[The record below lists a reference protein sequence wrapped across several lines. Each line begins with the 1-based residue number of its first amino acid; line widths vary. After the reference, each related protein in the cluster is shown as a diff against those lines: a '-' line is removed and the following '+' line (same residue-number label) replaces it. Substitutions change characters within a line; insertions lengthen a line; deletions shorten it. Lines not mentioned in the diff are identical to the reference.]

1 MKCTTKVMKPS
12 IHKLEALKKDECCGL
27 FWNLAHAPIYAAKE
41 INAVRLISQS
51 SLLTQRA

>member
-1 MKCTTKVMKPS
+1 MKCATKVMKPS
-12 IHKLEALKKDECCGL
+12 IHKLEALKKDECGL